1 MAMLSLPIAFSS
13 VIGVFVPVFSRPV
26 WQHVKVLLTGAVLA
40 PGKRTVTAMLQ
51 IMGRSAASDFQ
62 TYHRVLNRA
71 VWSPLTASRLLL
83 RLLVAVFIP
92 RGVVVVGLDDTIER
106 RRGEQIKAKGIYRDP
121 VRSSQAY
128 FVKVSGLRWLACMV
142 LLPLS
147 WANRVWALPFLTVLC
162 PSERFYEQRGRRHQ
176 TLTERAWQ
184 MIRLVGRWLPGR
196 DLVFVADS
204 SFAALELLDKVATLP
219 RASVITRLRLDA
231 ALYDPPPPRKPKT
244 MGRPRLKGKRRP
256 TLEAVLADKRTQ
268 WTTLR
273 VEQWYGK
280 GPREVEVATDTA
292 VWYHTGKPPVAIRW
306 VLIRDPQEDF
316 KPQALL
322 STNLAYTP
330 EQILPWFVRRWTM
343 EVTFEEARAHLGMET
358 QRQWNDRAIARTT
371 PALLSLY
378 SIVTLTA
385 HLLIDKGAT
394 CVRSTA
400 WYRKTRPTF
409 SDALALVRRQL
420 WDHLHFSM
428 SQQETDMIKIPR
440 ALFERFIDAVCYAA

>member
-13 VIGVFVPVFSRPV
+13 AIGVFAPVFSRPV

-40 PGKRTVTAMLQ
+40 PGQRTVTAILR
-51 IMGRSAASDFQ
+51 IMGRSAAPAFQ

-92 RGVVVVGLDDTIER
+92 RGVVIFGLDDTIER
-106 RRGEQIKAKGIYRDP
+106 RRGEQITAKGIYRDP
-121 VRSSQAY
+121 VRSSHTHV
-128 FVKVSGLRWLACMV
+128 VKASGLRWLACMV
-142 LLPLS
+142 LTPLS
-147 WANRVWALPFLTVLC
+147 WADRVWALPFLTALC

-176 TLTERAWQ
+176 PLTARAWQ
-184 MIRLVGRWLPGR
+184 LMRLVVRWLPGR
-196 DLVFVADS
+196 EIVFVADS
-204 SFAALELLDKVATLP
+204 SFASLELLDKVATLP

-231 ALYDPPPPRKPKT
+231 ALYDPPPPRAPGT
-244 MGRPRLKGKRRP
+244 TGRPRLKGKRRP
-256 TLEAVLADKRTQ
+256 TLEAVLADEKTP
-268 WTTLR
+268 WTKLT
-273 VEQWYGK
+273 VDDWYGE
-280 GPREVEVATDTA
+280 GPREVEVTTATA

-306 VLIRDPQEDF
+306 VLIRDPQERF

-322 STNLAYTP
+322 STNLEHTCA
-330 EQILPWFVRRWTM
+330 QMLAWFVRRWTM

-378 SIVTLTA
+378 SIITLNA
-385 HLLIDKGAT
+385 QLLIEKGMP

-409 SDALALVRRQL
+409 ADAIALVRRQL
-420 WDHLHFSM
+420 WEHLHFSM

-440 ALFERFIDAVCYAA
+440 ALLERFTEALCYAA